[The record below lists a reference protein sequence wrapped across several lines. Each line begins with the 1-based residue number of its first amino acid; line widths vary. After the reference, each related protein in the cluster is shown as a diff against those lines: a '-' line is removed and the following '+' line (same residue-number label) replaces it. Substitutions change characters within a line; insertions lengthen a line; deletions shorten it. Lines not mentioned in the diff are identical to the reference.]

1 MKLLFTIFSG
11 NFSSVFSP
19 TSFGGANLAFSMLTD
34 YGAKERKRHGLAEER
49 LQRARGKWNE
59 DRMKRLDFI
68 NKKLREKTKQR
79 HTSIMLM
86 KQCLDTIEYLQKNK
100 TFAT

>member
-1 MKLLFTIFSG
+1 
-11 NFSSVFSP
+11 
-19 TSFGGANLAFSMLTD
+19 MLTD

-68 NKKLREKTKQR
+68 NKKLREKNEAKAY
-79 HTSIMLM
+79 IYNNVDEAMLG
-86 KQCLDTIEYLQKNK
+86 YYRV
-100 TFAT
+100 FAKK

>member
-1 MKLLFTIFSG
+1 
-11 NFSSVFSP
+11 
-19 TSFGGANLAFSMLTD
+19 MLTD

-68 NKKLREKTKQR
+68 NKKLREKNEAKTY
-79 HTSIMLM
+79 INNNVDEAMLG
-86 KQCLDTIEYLQKNK
+86 YYRV
-100 TFAT
+100 FAKK

>member
-68 NKKLREKTKQR
+68 NKKLREKNEAKAY
-79 HTSIMLM
+79 INNVDEAMLG
-86 KQCLDTIEYLQKNK
+86 YYRV
-100 TFAT
+100 FAKK